1 MTPESDSE
9 GDSTAASADAASD
22 EFARALVEFGEI
34 TRVYRVLPHERW
46 AAQRF
51 LRNVYSS
58 HPAPSRITKKD
69 GVIGCVGLGILY
81 VWGFPSL
88 ILGVTGLGLLFAS
101 GGAYWANALIY
112 VGVAGI
118 FLTLLRAAPTFRA
131 SQRYLKSGDWR
142 PAPVDVSSESVGHG
156 PTSSQGEDSRRG
168 AAMRPPPPSH
178 PGVSGPGRDEP

>member
-118 FLTLLRAAPTFRA
+118 FLTLLRASSSSGRIFGVGGARPDIITGRGLATWCRYAPSA
-131 SQRYLKSGDWR
+131 SF
-142 PAPVDVSSESVGHG
+142 
-156 PTSSQGEDSRRG
+156 
-168 AAMRPPPPSH
+168 PSW
-178 PGVSGPGRDEP
+178 G